1 MYSSNLSFVQAF
13 DKQGIHAGTPP
24 PFNLQQFATGSQ
36 TGSHIGA
43 PNNPYGAAQFI
54 PLMTHQPPS
63 QLHLQGLQ
71 QVRTVATAYHFL
83 FYVEI
88 IFCRAHQIRQSWQLF
103 SQWFQWNH
111 PISTSKLP
119 HQFLKVSI
127 FPPIFI
133 LFLPYSHIRSSHV
146 PEIWPIPIQGLIFN
160 ILLQTCWWIFIK
172 TVEQHIFIEKDRG
185 TWSSGERNI
194 KISASSS

>member
-1 MYSSNLSFVQAF
+1 MYWSNLSFVQAF

-54 PLMTHQPPS
+54 PLMTHQPPN

-71 QVRTVATAYHFL
+71 QVRTITTAYYFL

-88 IFCRAHQIRQSWQLF
+88 ITFCRAHQIRQSWQLF
-103 SQWFQWNH
+103 RHGFNEITLFST
-111 PISTSKLP
+111 PISFGKSVFS
-119 HQFLKVSI
+119 HQ
-127 FPPIFI
+127 
-133 LFLPYSHIRSSHV
+133 YSYFFFHIH
-146 PEIWPIPIQGLIFN
+146 
-160 ILLQTCWWIFIK
+160 T
-172 TVEQHIFIEKDRG
+172 
-185 TWSSGERNI
+185 
-194 KISASSS
+194 